1 MEACHSIIFIDV
13 LEVFRKDIWFSCYRL
28 LPQPLEHLMSADTL
42 SDLLRVVRLRGA
54 IFSYVE
60 CVDPWV
66 AETPPS
72 EQIIPAIMPG
82 VDHLMPFHGV
92 ARGSA
97 WASLVD
103 GEPVHLNEGDLAL
116 FPQGDHH
123 IMSSAP
129 GLRAKVVDPAAYFA
143 PKPPQ
148 LPFSL
153 SVTDQGL
160 VPRMAESGS
169 DRTRVVCGFLGCD
182 AKPMNPLLASLPKV
196 LRLPGL
202 ATGSSWTASF
212 IRSVVEES
220 SRKRPG
226 GEAVLERMSE
236 MLFVEA
242 LRRYLDAM
250 PPDQTGWLAA
260 MRDAA
265 IGRAIALMHEKPAEP
280 WTLERLGEE
289 AALSRSTLHERFV
302 HFIGAS
308 PMQYLTQWRMQ
319 LAAGWLRDTDAKVIE
334 VALEVGYENE
344 AAFSRAFKRTVGS
357 SPGAWRR
364 AHRARPKLRIA
375 EPEMAL
381 SR

>member
-1 MEACHSIIFIDV
+1 
-13 LEVFRKDIWFSCYRL
+13 
-28 LPQPLEHLMSADTL
+28 LPH
-42 SDLLRVVRLRGA
+42 
-54 IFSYVE
+54 
-60 CVDPWV
+60 
-66 AETPPS
+66 
-72 EQIIPAIMPG
+72 
-82 VDHLMPFHGV
+82 
-92 ARGSA
+92 
-97 WASLVD
+97 
-103 GEPVHLNEGDLAL
+103 
-116 FPQGDHH
+116 
-123 IMSSAP
+123 
-129 GLRAKVVDPAAYFA
+129 
-143 PKPPQ
+143 
-148 LPFSL
+148 SL
-153 SVTDQGL
+153 SVTDRGL
-160 VPRMAESGS
+160 VPRVEEGGS

-260 MRDAA
+260 MRDPA
-265 IGRAIALMHEKPAEP
+265 IGRALVLMHEKPAES

-302 HFIGAS
+302 HFIGQS
-308 PMQYLTQWRMQ
+308 PMQYLAQWRMQ

-344 AAFSRAFKRTVGS
+344 AAFSRAFRRAVGN